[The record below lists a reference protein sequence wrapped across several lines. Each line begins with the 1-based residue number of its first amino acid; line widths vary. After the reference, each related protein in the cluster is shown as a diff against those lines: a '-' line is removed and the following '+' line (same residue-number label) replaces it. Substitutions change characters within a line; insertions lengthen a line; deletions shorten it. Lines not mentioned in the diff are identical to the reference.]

1 MGIPIE
7 HIASFERSYASDA
20 CCPCRWP
27 FLKTDQASPVF
38 SRDVAKRTHR
48 GRKAYVMCSPK
59 NGSAEIRMESAL
71 EQQVAQAFELDPR
84 VKAYRAQPFML
95 DLTTGERLL
104 NKSKRKPQGAA
115 YYTPDFAVDIPGI
128 DLVVEVKPHQ
138 HLAAHAELHDEVR
151 RCLLAQGTRFM
162 TVSDQTLPSCYL
174 RNLQVLQPYLKQP
187 EALLASWASAL
198 LTRESEQ
205 LRGPVRLVLQGL
217 KPLSYYVAAG
227 VLQGILQVDLQQ
239 NLLESLDFDVA
250 PGMGSLAAFEVIDF
264 ARQ

>member
-1 MGIPIE
+1 MK
-7 HIASFERSYASDA
+7 SDS
-20 CCPCRWP
+20 
-27 FLKTDQASPVF
+27 TSPVF

-59 NGSAEIRMESAL
+59 NGSVEVRLESAL
-71 EQQVAQAFELDPR
+71 EQQIAQAFELDPR

-95 DLTTGERLL
+95 DLSTGERLA
-104 NKSKRKPQGAA
+104 RKPQRKPHDAV

-138 HLAAHAELHDEVR
+138 HLAAHAELHSEVR
-151 RCLLAQGTRFM
+151 RCLLAQGSRFM
-162 TVSDQTLPSCYL
+162 TVSEQTLPSCYQ
-174 RNLQVLQPYLKQP
+174 RNLQVLLPYLKQP

-198 LTRESEQ
+198 LARDPEK
-205 LRGPVRLVLQGL
+205 LRGPVRSVLQGL
-217 KPLSYYVAAG
+217 NPLSYYVAAG

-239 NLLESLDFDVA
+239 NLLELLDFDVA